1 LEDTPLYQQI
11 AAHIRQQILDG
22 ALRPGDRLPSLRQ
35 MTRQWN
41 CNTGTVQRA
50 YQELARQGLVTS
62 RPGQGTRVA
71 GSAGTGSRPADT
83 PIRRARLVNQAE
95 AFLLEALAGGYNPE
109 EVIDALHQAADRWR
123 SIEPPEPA
131 AEPDRLRFTG
141 SHDPALARLTAGF
154 TEAHPQISIELRFA
168 GSLSGLMAL
177 AEGRADLAGCHLW
190 DAETDSYNEPFIRR
204 ILPGRPVTLLTLAH
218 RRLGLIV
225 PPGNPRGLT
234 GLADLTR
241 PGLTFINRQPGS
253 GTRVWLE
260 AQLQRLGISPASIRG
275 YGAETATHTEVA
287 RAVAAGQ
294 ADAGLG
300 LEAAALAY
308 GLDFIFLTRERYDL
322 VLLRETAERLPA
334 SAFLEWLSGAEPRQW
349 IRQLGGYD
357 LSESGTVYHIN

>member
-1 LEDTPLYQQI
+1 
-11 AAHIRQQILDG
+11 
-22 ALRPGDRLPSLRQ
+22 
-35 MTRQWN
+35 
-41 CNTGTVQRA
+41 
-50 YQELARQGLVTS
+50 
-62 RPGQGTRVA
+62 
-71 GSAGTGSRPADT
+71 
-83 PIRRARLVNQAE
+83 
-95 AFLLEALAGGYNPE
+95 
-109 EVIDALHQAADRWR
+109 
-123 SIEPPEPA
+123 
-131 AEPDRLRFTG
+131 
-141 SHDPALARLTAGF
+141 
-154 TEAHPQISIELRFA
+154 
-168 GSLSGLMAL
+168 
-177 AEGRADLAGCHLW
+177 
-190 DAETDSYNEPFIRR
+190 
-204 ILPGRPVTLLTLAH
+204 
-218 RRLGLIV
+218 
-225 PPGNPRGLT
+225 
-234 GLADLTR
+234 
-241 PGLTFINRQPGS
+241 S